1 MSRAAV
7 IKCFAKINLF
17 LDVVCK
23 RADGY
28 HNIETIFQ
36 TISLHDVMELEL
48 TPSEMDV
55 TCDDPTVPTD
65 RSNLAL
71 KAFLRL
77 KEATGCKGGVR
88 IKIKKNIP
96 PGSGLGGGS
105 SNAAAAL
112 VALNRMLGG
121 GLSEEQLRGIARD
134 LGADVPFFISGGLAA
149 AWQIGDRLMTLPPIP
164 ESFIVI
170 AVPDKL
176 RVSTPQA
183 YAMTGAPN
191 CLDPG
196 PESFSEC
203 SDRLK
208 ACVQALSSDRPA
220 AENDDALSILHNALE
235 RPVFSR
241 YPAIA
246 ELKDLLLA
254 AGAGAAL
261 MSGSGSAVFGVAD
274 SIKHANQIK
283 SAVEE
288 SSGASCFAAQTLDR
302 GWELIQKP

>member
-36 TISLHDVMELEL
+36 TISLNDVMELEL
-48 TPSEMDV
+48 TPSEMEV

-134 LGADVPFFISGGLAA
+134 FGADVPFFISGGLAA
-149 AWQIGDRLMTLPPIP
+149 AFDLTVDGEDDVFVTGVGGGYLLDRDATGNFTGSASGFEAQGFSTEATFVGGTNPFEGGAGYDGGHLTYVPEFVSADLADVTTVPEPATL
-164 ESFIVI
+164 
-170 AVPDKL
+170 A
-176 RVSTPQA
+176 
-183 YAMTGAPN
+183 
-191 CLDPG
+191 
-196 PESFSEC
+196 
-203 SDRLK
+203 
-208 ACVQALSSDRPA
+208 
-220 AENDDALSILHNALE
+220 
-235 RPVFSR
+235 
-241 YPAIA
+241 
-246 ELKDLLLA
+246 LLA
-254 AGAGAAL
+254 GGLLPAL
-261 MSGSGSAVFGVAD
+261 LARRARRPSR
-274 SIKHANQIK
+274 K
-283 SAVEE
+283 
-288 SSGASCFAAQTLDR
+288 R
-302 GWELIQKP
+302 